1 MLVRQSDDTFYQH
14 TSKIAEYVTLEWRGE
29 RALAAA
35 CLAGERWDG
44 RPNEW
49 LEAGVLSDASAKCEP
64 YLVRRPAPVGGFRGV
79 TDPAQARSRR

>member
-14 TSKIAEYVTLEWRGE
+14 TSQIAEYVTLEWRGE

-44 RPNEW
+44 RLNEW
-49 LEAGVLSDASAKCEP
+49 LEAVVISDASAKSEP
-64 YLVRRPAPVGGFRGV
+64 YIVSRP
-79 TDPAQARSRR
+79 DPFGYSGE

>member
-44 RPNEW
+44 RLNEW
-49 LEAGVLSDASAKCEP
+49 LEAVVIYDASAKSEP
-64 YLVRRPAPVGGFRGV
+64 YIVSRP
-79 TDPAQARSRR
+79 DPFGYSGE